1 MSNEE
6 ADEKTKEEKA
16 IEAKELQ
23 INKVILFYYAIIILV
38 NYCGILNIEYL
49 LKIKLIK
56 IHIFIFFKRKHMWTG

>member
-23 INKVILFYYAIIILV
+23 INKVIWFYYA
-38 NYCGILNIEYL
+38 NKSN
-49 LKIKLIK
+49 
-56 IHIFIFFKRKHMWTG
+56 TNNN

>member
-23 INKVILFYYAIIILV
+23 INKVI
-38 NYCGILNIEYL
+38 
-49 LKIKLIK
+49 
-56 IHIFIFFKRKHMWTG
+56 